1 MQFVDLK
8 KQYDLYKDEIHEE
21 MDKVLQSSAFIN
33 GPACTELEQDLS
45 TFCGSPYSLS
55 CSSGTDALLLP
66 MMAWNIG
73 PGDEVIVPA
82 FTFIATAS
90 MVAFLGAKPVFVDVD
105 PVTFN
110 LDPALIEEK
119 ITKNTKA
126 IIPVSLYGQCAD
138 MDAINAIAAKYNI
151 PVIED
156 AAQSFG
162 ATYKGR
168 FSCNLSTAATTSF
181 FPAKPLGGYGDGGAV
196 FTADETL
203 AETMGYLKSHGQVKR
218 YHHKYVGINGR
229 MDTLQAAVVKVK
241 LRHFADE
248 LKMRQKVADM
258 YTESLKNLVET
269 PVVLEHNT
277 STWAQYTI
285 RVDNRDA
292 VQEALKEKGIPTA
305 VHYPVPLAKQEA
317 FKPYDDG
324 CDYPVSNKLSQ
335 RVMSLPMHALLTE
348 QEIETV
354 CTALKT
360 IL

>member
-21 MDKVLQSSAFIN
+21 MDKVLQNTAFIN
-33 GPACTELEQDLS
+33 GPACTELERDLS

-105 PVTFN
+105 SVTFN

-138 MDAINAIAAKYNI
+138 MDAINAIAGKYNI

-218 YHHKYVGINGR
+218 YYHKYVGINGR

-241 LRHFADE
+241 LRHFVDE

-258 YTESLKNLVET
+258 YTERLKGLTET

-277 STWAQYTI
+277 SSWAQYTI
-285 RVDNRDA
+285 RVDNRDD
-292 VQEALKEKGIPTA
+292 VQEALKERCIPTA

-317 FKPYDDG
+317 FKPYNDG
-324 CDYPVSNKLSQ
+324 SDYPVSNKLSQ

-354 CTALKT
+354 CTALKE